1 MQLTFKEPF
10 GELFAGSA
18 LLSAVALILKQTC
31 AAAASTK
38 LSDQLRGDA
47 SEAAALG
54 SCEYRDKQ
62 ELITAGIIPSEAQ
75 NEIKPQILVDVV

>member
-10 GELFAGSA
+10 GELLAGSA

-31 AAAASTK
+31 AAAGSAK
-38 LSDQLRGDA
+38 LSDQLMGDA

-54 SCEYRDKQ
+54 SCEF
-62 ELITAGIIPSEAQ
+62 T
-75 NEIKPQILVDVV
+75 EIGRI